1 MTLRARGYS
10 VILVILA
17 AAFVAV
23 LGIVAWQQGG
33 LGTIAFPAVPTV
45 PEETPTPTDDT
56 SGSIA
61 PYQSGVRGVV
71 LLGPTCPVAQNPPQP
86 GCDDRPY
93 ATAVKI
99 SRAGDPAHA
108 FAQTESTETGE
119 FEVALPPGDY
129 LVIAGPGTVSLPR
142 CTTQPVTVP
151 AYGYVG
157 VAINC
162 DSGIR

>member
-1 MTLRARGYS
+1 MTLRARGFS
-10 VILVILA
+10 AILIILLA
-17 AAFVAV
+17 GFVAV

-33 LGTIAFPAVPTV
+33 LGTITFPAVPTV

-56 SGSIA
+56 DGSIA

-71 LLGPTCPVAQNPPQP
+71 MLGPTCPVMQNPPQP

-93 ATAVKI
+93 ATTVAI
-99 SRAGDPAHA
+99 YRASDQEHA

-129 LVIAGPGTVSLPR
+129 LVAAGPGNTPLPR
-142 CTTQPVTVP
+142 CTTQQVTVP

-157 VAINC
+157 IAISC